1 MALVGIDLGTT
12 NSLIAVFGESGPT
25 LIPNALG
32 DVLTPSVIGID
43 DRDGILVGKAARER
57 LLTHPDKTVASFK
70 RFMGSR
76 RATPIGRHHLQ
87 PEEMSALVL
96 RELKADAENYL
107 GVPLTEAV
115 ISVPAYFNDHQRK
128 ATLDAGRLA
137 GLKVERLINE
147 PTAAALAYGLYEVQE
162 GKFLVFDLG
171 GGTFDVSVLDK
182 YEGVMEVRATAGD
195 THLGGDDF
203 TATIERLIADRH
215 DLGLQSLTANSYAK
229 LHRAAEA
236 LKCAL
241 TTSDRAHTESSWM
254 TGCWSASLT
263 GPPSRRPRP
272 LCCVGSVPRWSGRF
286 PTLF

>member
-76 RATPIGRHHLQ
+76 RATPLGRHHLQ

-162 GKFLVFDLG
+162 G
-171 GGTFDVSVLDK
+171 
-182 YEGVMEVRATAGD
+182 
-195 THLGGDDF
+195 
-203 TATIERLIADRH
+203 
-215 DLGLQSLTANSYAK
+215 
-229 LHRAAEA
+229 
-236 LKCAL
+236 
-241 TTSDRAHTESSWM
+241 
-254 TGCWSASLT
+254 
-263 GPPSRRPRP
+263 
-272 LCCVGSVPRWSGRF
+272 
-286 PTLF
+286 